1 MKSYPLDLFENNNM
15 YNEQKSKLR
24 KFRTDVLEEIDQ
36 NYEEWLKKL

>member
-1 MKSYPLDLFENNNM
+1 MFREK
-15 YNEQKSKLR
+15 KSKLQ